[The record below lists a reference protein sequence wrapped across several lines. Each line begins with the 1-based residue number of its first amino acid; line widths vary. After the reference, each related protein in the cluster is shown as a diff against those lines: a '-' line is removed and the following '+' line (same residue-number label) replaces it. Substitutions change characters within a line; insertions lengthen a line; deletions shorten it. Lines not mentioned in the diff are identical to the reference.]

1 MWQVKY
7 KYKSSVKQ
15 ESFSFRLVIL
25 RKCKTS
31 ISLFS
36 GSRLN
41 YIEDSGKSQSIR
53 KSASEELWWAQ
64 GQCKKVTTVKIS
76 EQQPYM
82 QRIWLTDAEIAQL
95 GERQIEDLKVPGS
108 NPEGS
113 HELGIIPGLGNLW
126 LFFLFFY
133 WKRVCHR
140 FFWQWPVNPVFPK
153 VVKEPNEVLITVA
166 DWSMLL
172 DWGFYW
178 PLTDFL
184 FK

>member
-82 QRIWLTDAEIAQL
+82 QRI
-95 GERQIEDLKVPGS
+95 
-108 NPEGS
+108 
-113 HELGIIPGLGNLW
+113 
-126 LFFLFFY
+126 
-133 WKRVCHR
+133 
-140 FFWQWPVNPVFPK
+140 
-153 VVKEPNEVLITVA
+153 
-166 DWSMLL
+166 
-172 DWGFYW
+172 
-178 PLTDFL
+178 
-184 FK
+184 